1 MVAAALIVAALE
13 APVLVEGDLQGR
25 EGEAQRPGLQ
35 PGCGPLPPAR
45 GSPSPWLLDAGM
57 EFSAV
62 GQTSGLYSG
71 RAAALAGTTQ
81 KGPPG
86 EEGMFVFSFYSSL
99 SESMGLIV
107 GFGPILSGVS
117 ITG

>member
-25 EGEAQRPGLQ
+25 EGEAQRSGLQ
-35 PGCGPLPPAR
+35 PGCGPLPPAW

-62 GQTSGLYSG
+62 GPARALYSG
-71 RAAALAGTTQ
+71 RAAALAEQ
-81 KGPPG
+81 HKRGPRG

-107 GFGPILSGVS
+107 EFGPILSGVS